1 MCSSA
6 IAGKGLVI
14 AMVRYELKKVFGSFG
29 SKLALLLFA
38 GLVLLSS
45 WMAVSGVELI
55 NEKGDPETGFSAISK
70 LRNAQK
76 EWAGT
81 LDEAR
86 LEAIIRE
93 NQRICATPEAQS
105 KDYNQNDIAY
115 GWKQGIRPVL
125 DMMNHAYSND
135 FQEYDWYCNERVT
148 PEQAGD
154 FYPNRARLMK
164 QWLYAED
171 SSAYHL
177 FTEKERSYLVEQ
189 YESLETPFYYDYSEG
204 WTQLLYNSPF
214 VIMIAALILGYLV
227 AGIFAGEFKWKS
239 DMVFFSTLYGRDKAV
254 AAKIKAG
261 FLLVTG
267 MYWIAVLAY
276 SLITLTCLGFSGW
289 NCPLQIDLWKSF
301 YHVKLCQAWLL
312 VAVGGFI
319 GNLFFSFLTM
329 WVSAKT
335 RSSMFAATIPF
346 LLVFLPSF
354 LDNLNNDLIS
364 KILGLFPNQLLEIYQ
379 ALRYFYV
386 YDLGF
391 TVTDAMHILPLAY
404 GILTILLVPMM
415 YREYRRKRL

>member
-1 MCSSA
+1 MT
-6 IAGKGLVI
+6 

-45 WMAVSGVELI
+45 WMAVSGVEWV

-76 EWAGT
+76 EWAGM
-81 LDEAR
+81 LDEPR

-93 NQRICATPEAQS
+93 NQRLCATPEAQS

-125 DMMNHAYSND
+125 DMMNHAYSNG
-135 FQEYDWYCNERVT
+135 FQEFDWYCNERVT
-148 PEQAGD
+148 PEQVGD
-154 FYPNRARLMK
+154 FYPNRIRLMK
-164 QWLYAED
+164 QWLYEEG

-177 FTEKERSYLVEQ
+177 FNEKERSYLVEQ
-189 YESLETPFYYDYSEG
+189 YESQETPFYYDYSEG

-227 AGIFAGEFKWKS
+227 AGIFAGEYRWKS
-239 DMVFFSTLYGRDKAV
+239 DTVLFSTLYGRDKAI

-276 SLITLTCLGFSGW
+276 SLITLTCLGVSGW

-301 YHVKLCQAWLL
+301 YHLKLWQAWVL
-312 VAVGGFI
+312 VCVGGYI

-335 RSSMFAATIPF
+335 RSSMFAATVPF
-346 LLVFLPSF
+346 LLIFLPSF

-391 TVTDAMHILPLAY
+391 TVTDAMHLLPVVYGVLA
-404 GILTILLVPMM
+404 LLLVPVM
-415 YREYRRKRL
+415 YREYRRIKT

>member
-1 MCSSA
+1 
-6 IAGKGLVI
+6 
-14 AMVRYELKKVFGSFG
+14 MVRYELKKVFGSTG
-29 SKLALLLFA
+29 GKLAVLFFA

-45 WMAVSGVELI
+45 WMAVSGVEWI
-55 NEKGDPETGFSAISK
+55 NEKGEPETGLSAISK

-76 EWAGT
+76 EWAGI

-105 KDYNQNDIAY
+105 KDYKYNDIAY

-125 DMMNHAYSND
+125 NMMNYAYSAD

-148 PEQAGD
+148 PDQAAD
-154 FYPNRARLMK
+154 FYANRPRLMK

-171 SSAYHL
+171 SSADHL
-177 FTEKERSYLVEQ
+177 FTEREQDYLAEQ
-189 YESLETPFYYDYSEG
+189 YDSLETPFSYDYSEG

-214 VIMIAALILGYLV
+214 VIMIAALIFGYLA
-227 AGIFAGEFKWKS
+227 AGIFAGEFKWKT
-239 DMVFFSTLYGRDKAV
+239 DPILFSTLYGTDRGV
-254 AAKIKAG
+254 SAKIKAG

-267 MYWIAVLAY
+267 LYWIAVLTY
-276 SLITLTCLGFSGW
+276 SLITLTCLGYSGW

-301 YHVKLCQAWLL
+301 YHLKLWQAWAL
-312 VAVGGFI
+312 VCVGGYI
-319 GNLFFSFLTM
+319 GNLFFGFLTM

-335 RSSMFAATIPF
+335 RSSMFAATVPF

-354 LDNLNNDLIS
+354 LDNLGSDRIS
-364 KILGLFPNQLLEIYQ
+364 RILGLFPDQLLGIYQ
-379 ALRYFYV
+379 ALRYFNV

-391 TVTDAMHILPLAY
+391 TVTDAMHMLPLIY
-404 GILTILLVPMM
+404 GLLTLLLVPVM
-415 YREYRRKRL
+415 YREYQRKRA

>member
-1 MCSSA
+1 MT
-6 IAGKGLVI
+6 
-14 AMVRYELKKVFGSFG
+14 AMVRYELKKVLGSFG

-45 WMAVSGVELI
+45 WMAVSGVEWI

-81 LDEAR
+81 LDETR

-125 DMMNHAYSND
+125 DMMNYAYSD
-135 FQEYDWYCNERVT
+135 GFQEFDWYCNERVT
-148 PEQAGD
+148 PEQAAD
-154 FYPNRARLMK
+154 FYPNRTRIMK

-177 FTEKERSYLVEQ
+177 FTVKEQNYLVGQ
-189 YESLETPFYYDYSEG
+189 YESVETPFYYDYSEG

-227 AGIFAGEFKWKS
+227 AGIFSDEFKWKS
-239 DMVFFSTLYGRDKAV
+239 DAVLFSTLYGRDKAV

-261 FLLVTG
+261 FLLITG
-267 MYWIAVLAY
+267 LYWIAVMAY

-289 NCPLQIDLWKSF
+289 NCPFQIDLWKSF
-301 YHVKLCQAWLL
+301 YHLKLWQAWVL
-312 VAVGGFI
+312 VAVGGYI

-335 RSSMFAATIPF
+335 RSSMFAATVPF

-354 LDNLNNDLIS
+354 LDNLNSDKIS

-386 YDLGF
+386 YDLGI
-391 TVTDAMHILPLAY
+391 TVTDAMHILPLVY
-404 GILTILLVPMM
+404 GILTLLLVPMM
-415 YREYRRKRL
+415 YQEYKRKRL